1 MSFPVTNKGQ
11 IERHVGAKICSYDPF
26 STDMLSETE
35 FFQRQAS
42 YIGNGTS
49 QRQLMKCDAAQS
61 GTRFM
66 EAVQRIQTAK
76 LSHLHVAFLFTFLCR
91 PC

>member
-26 STDMLSETE
+26 SIDMLSETE

-42 YIGNGTS
+42 IGNGTN
-49 QRQLMKCDAAQS
+49 QRQLMKCDAEWHPFHGGRTANTDS
-61 GTRFM
+61 EIITPSRRFSVHFFM
-66 EAVQRIQTAK
+66 
-76 LSHLHVAFLFTFLCR
+76 
-91 PC
+91 